1 MAKKVLTKRMVET
14 GDFWEEIDDSTK
26 KKILEKVRKE
36 MSKDLKKSR
45 NTKSNSKVLG
55 VKDSNQNTKKQ
66 LRMGNKSMRPKSS

>member
-36 MSKDLKKSR
+36 MSKDSKKSR
-45 NTKSNSKVLG
+45 NTKSNS
-55 VKDSNQNTKKQ
+55 
-66 LRMGNKSMRPKSS
+66 